1 MLLTLSELGRMLT
14 KDSLRDVVAEMLQRA
29 ETTLPSDVV
38 SALRKNMGRERDTV
52 AKLQFELMLKNLE
65 LAKKFGAPICQ
76 DTGTFTFFI
85 QLGRDVKLNFDLEEV
100 ISEAVSL
107 ATHEVPL
114 RANVVDPLTR
124 QPMKSNTG
132 REQPTIHIEL
142 GEGRK
147 FQIDLLVRGAGA
159 ENCGRLF
166 MLRPVEGPRAI
177 GQAVMLTLTEAWGRP
192 CPPVIVGIGV
202 GGSME
207 TAPLMA
213 KHALLRPLNE
223 PNPDSALTRL
233 EHQIEKAADQLK
245 IGPMGLGG
253 KTTVLGV
260 RIEKAACHTA
270 SLPVAIALQCWPAR
284 RARAEMVGGRLKVVE
299 P

>member
-1 MLLTLSELGRMLT
+1 MLT

-29 ETTLPSDVV
+29 ETTLPADVV
-38 SALRKNMGRERDTV
+38 NSLRRHMKRERDTIP
-52 AKLQFELMLKNLE
+52 KLQFELMLKNLE
-65 LAKKFGAPICQ
+65 LAKTFFAPICQ

-85 QLGRDVKLNFDLEEV
+85 QLGRAIKLNFDLEEV
-100 ISEAVSL
+100 IGEAVSL
-107 ATHEVPL
+107 ATREVPL

-124 QPMKSNTG
+124 EPIKSNTG
-132 REQPTIHIEL
+132 RGQSTTHIEL

-166 MLRPVEGPRAI
+166 MLRPVEGLRAI
-177 GQAVMLTLTEAWGRP
+177 ERAVMLTLTEAWGRP
-192 CPPVIVGIGV
+192 CPPVILGIGV

-213 KHALLRPLNE
+213 KHALLRPLDE
-223 PNPDSALTRL
+223 PNPDPALARL
-233 EHQIEKAADQLK
+233 ERQIERAANRLK

-284 RARAEMVGGRLKVVE
+284 RAKAKLVGGRLKVVE

>member
-1 MLLTLSELGRMLT
+1 MLNLSELGRMLT
-14 KDSLRDVVAEMLQRA
+14 EDSLRDVVAEMLRRA
-29 ETTLPSDVV
+29 ETTLPADVV
-38 SALRKNMGRERDTV
+38 DGLRKGMRRERSPIPR
-52 AKLQFELMLKNLE
+52 LQFELMLKNLE
-65 LAKKFGAPICQ
+65 LAKKFCAPICQ
-76 DTGTFTFFI
+76 DTGTFTFFV
-85 QLGRDVKLNFDLEEV
+85 QLGRKLKLNFDLETA
-100 ISEAVSL
+100 ISGAVPL
-107 ATHEVPL
+107 ATREVPL

-124 QPMKSNTG
+124 RPTGSNTG
-132 REQPTIHIEL
+132 MRQPAVHIEL
-142 GEGRK
+142 VEGEK
-147 FQIDLLVRGAGA
+147 FQVDLLVRGAGA
-159 ENCGRLF
+159 ENCGRVF

-223 PNPDSALTRL
+223 PNPDPALMRL
-233 EHQIEKAADQLK
+233 EHRIEREANRLK

-260 RIEKAACHTA
+260 HIEKAACHTA
-270 SLPVAIALQCWPAR
+270 SLPVAVALQCWAAR
-284 RARAEMVGGRLKVVE
+284 RARAKLAGGRLRVVE

>member
-1 MLLTLSELGRMLT
+1 MQHM
-14 KDSLRDVVAEMLQRA
+14 K
-29 ETTLPSDVV
+29 
-38 SALRKNMGRERDTV
+38 RERDTIP
-52 AKLQFELMLKNLE
+52 KLQFELMLKNLE
-65 LAKKFGAPICQ
+65 LAKKFSAPICQ

-85 QLGRDVKLNFDLEEV
+85 QLGRDIKLNFDLEEA
-100 ISEAVSL
+100 IGEAVSL
-107 ATHEVPL
+107 ATREVPL

-132 REQPTIHIEL
+132 REQPTVHIEL
-142 GEGRK
+142 EGGRK

-159 ENCGRLF
+159 ENCGRVF
-166 MLRPVEGPRAI
+166 MLRPAEGPRAI

-192 CPPVIVGIGV
+192 CPPVTVGIGV

-213 KHALLRPLNE
+213 KHALLRPLDE
-223 PNPDSALTRL
+223 PNPDPALARL
-233 EHQIEKAADQLK
+233 EHRIEGAANRLK

-284 RARAEMVGGRLKVVE
+284 RAKAKLVGDRLKVVE

>member
-1 MLLTLSELGRMLT
+1 MLNLSELGRMLAE
-14 KDSLRDVVAEMLQRA
+14 DNLRDVVAEMLQRA
-29 ETTLPSDVV
+29 ETTLPADVV
-38 SALRKNMGRERDTV
+38 SVLRDGMKRERNPIP
-52 AKLQFELMLKNLE
+52 KLQFDLMLENLD

-76 DTGTFTFFI
+76 DTGTFTFFV
-85 QLGRDVKLNFDLEEV
+85 QLGRKLRINFDLGAA
-100 ISEAVSL
+100 ISEAVSS
-107 ATHEVPL
+107 ATQRVPL

-124 QPMKSNTG
+124 KPIKSDTG
-132 REQPTIHIEL
+132 MGQPTIHIEL
-142 GEGRK
+142 VEGEK

-159 ENCGRLF
+159 ENCGKLF
-166 MLRPVEGPRAI
+166 MLRPVESMMAI
-177 GQAVMLTLTEAWGRP
+177 ERTVTSTLTEAWGRP
-192 CPPVIVGIGV
+192 CPPVTVGVGI

-213 KHALLRPLNE
+213 KHALLRPLDKS
-223 PNPDSALTRL
+223 NPDPELARL
-233 EHQIEKAADQLK
+233 EHQIERAANRLQ

-270 SLPVAIALQCWPAR
+270 SLPVAIAIQCWPAR
-284 RARAEMVGGRLKVVE
+284 RAKAKLVGSRLKVVE